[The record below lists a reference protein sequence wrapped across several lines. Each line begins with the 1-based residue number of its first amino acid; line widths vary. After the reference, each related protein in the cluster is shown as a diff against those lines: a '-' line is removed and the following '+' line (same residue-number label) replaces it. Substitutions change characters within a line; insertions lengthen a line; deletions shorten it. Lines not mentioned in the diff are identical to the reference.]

1 MAQTRVAINGF
12 GRIGRLTFKDL
23 LDNEQVDVVAIN
35 DLTDTHTLA
44 HLLKYDT
51 AHGHFDRE
59 VKVHDEGL
67 EVDGRV
73 IKVTAIKDPA
83 GLPWATTEVDV
94 VLESTGLFLKRED
107 AQKHLDAGAKKVVL
121 SAPAKS
127 EDIPTFVQGVNDN
140 VLTSDVDIISNASCT
155 TNCFAPMVKVLDELG
170 NIQEGLMSTIHAY
183 TADQAIQ
190 DGPHKDL
197 RRARAAAQNIIPT
210 STGAAKATTKVLPH
224 LDGKLSAVAYRVP
237 VITGS
242 LTDFSA
248 TLEKDVSV
256 DEVKAAFREAAEA
269 SLSNVLEYADEPLVS
284 TDIMGN
290 KHSCIFDSLL
300 TDKAANTIKIVGWYD
315 NESGYSQRTAD
326 LIDRMRAFL

>member
-1 MAQTRVAINGF
+1 MARTRVAINGF

-23 LDNEQVDVVAIN
+23 LENDQVEVVAIN
-35 DLTDTHTLA
+35 DLTDPHTLA

-59 VKVHDEGL
+59 VTVTDEGL
-67 EVDGRV
+67 KVDNHT
-73 IKVTAIKDPA
+73 IAVTAIKDPA
-83 GLPWATTEVDV
+83 ELPWQKHEVDV

-107 AQKHLDAGAKKVVL
+107 AEKHLQAGAKKVVL

-127 EDIPTFVQGVNDN
+127 ADIPTFVQGVNDN
-140 VLTSDVDIISNASCT
+140 VLTSDVNVISNASCT

-183 TADQAIQ
+183 TADQSLQ

-197 RRARAAAQNIIPT
+197 RRSRAAAQNIIPT

-224 LDGKLSAVAYRVP
+224 LEDRLSALAYRVP
-237 VITGS
+237 VIAGS
-242 LTDFSA
+242 ITDFSA
-248 TLEKDVSV
+248 TLEKDVSE
-256 DEVKAAFREAAEA
+256 DDVKQAFKEAANGP
-269 SLSNVLEYADEPLVS
+269 LSNVLEYCEDPVVS
-284 TDIMGN
+284 SDIMGN

-300 TDKAANTIKIVGWYD
+300 TDKAGKSIKIVGWYD

-326 LIDRMRAFL
+326 LIDKMRSFL

>member
-59 VKVHDEGL
+59 VKVHDDGL

-83 GLPWATTEVDV
+83 ELPWSTTEVDV

-256 DEVKAAFREAAEA
+256 DEVKAAFREAAGT

>member
-1 MAQTRVAINGF
+1 MAQTKVAINGF

-67 EVDGRV
+67 EVDGRD

-83 GLPWATTEVDV
+83 ELPWSSTEVDV

-256 DEVKAAFREAAEA
+256 DEVKEAFREAGGGA
-269 SLSNVLEYADEPLVS
+269 LSNVLEYADEPLVS

>member
-59 VKVHDEGL
+59 VKVHDDGL

-83 GLPWATTEVDV
+83 ELPWSTTEVDV

-256 DEVKAAFREAAEA
+256 DEVKAAFREAAGA

>member
-23 LDNEQVDVVAIN
+23 LNNEQVDVVAIN

-83 GLPWATTEVDV
+83 ELPWSTTEVDV

-256 DEVKAAFREAAEA
+256 DEVKSAFHEAAGA

>member
-1 MAQTRVAINGF
+1 MAQTKVAINGF
-12 GRIGRLTFKDL
+12 GRIGRLTFKNL

-59 VKVHDEGL
+59 VKVHEEGL
-67 EVDGRV
+67 QVDGRT

-83 GLPWATTEVDV
+83 ELPWSTTDVDV
-94 VLESTGLFLKRED
+94 VLESTGLFLKRGD
-107 AQKHLDAGAKKVVL
+107 AQKHIDAGAKKVVL

-140 VLTSDVDIISNASCT
+140 VLTSEVDLISNASCT

-256 DEVKAAFREAAEA
+256 DEVKAAFQEAAGD

-300 TDKAANTIKIVGWYD
+300 TDKAAHTIKIVGWYD
-315 NESGYSQRTAD
+315 NESGYAQRTAD

>member
-1 MAQTRVAINGF
+1 M
-12 GRIGRLTFKDL
+12 
-23 LDNEQVDVVAIN
+23 
-35 DLTDTHTLA
+35 
-44 HLLKYDT
+44 
-51 AHGHFDRE
+51 
-59 VKVHDEGL
+59 
-67 EVDGRV
+67 
-73 IKVTAIKDPA
+73 
-83 GLPWATTEVDV
+83 
-94 VLESTGLFLKRED
+94 
-107 AQKHLDAGAKKVVL
+107 VL

-256 DEVKAAFREAAEA
+256 DEVKAAFHEAAGA

>member
-59 VKVHDEGL
+59 VKVQDEGL

-83 GLPWATTEVDV
+83 ELPWSTTEVDV

-256 DEVKAAFREAAEA
+256 DEVKAAFREAAGA

>member
-59 VKVHDEGL
+59 VKVHDDGL

-83 GLPWATTEVDV
+83 ELPWSTTEVDV

-256 DEVKAAFREAAEA
+256 DEVKAAFHEAAGA